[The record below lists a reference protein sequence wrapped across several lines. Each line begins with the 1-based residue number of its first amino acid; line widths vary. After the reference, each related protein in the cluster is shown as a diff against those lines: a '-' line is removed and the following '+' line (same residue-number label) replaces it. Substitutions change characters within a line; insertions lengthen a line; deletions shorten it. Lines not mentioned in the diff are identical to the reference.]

1 MRLIT
6 LALLATI
13 AFTASAAD
21 FQIAEDC
28 MAVVDGERTFIL
40 GLYENPED
48 DAVLQAAKAAGINLV
63 QTRQDTAALDRLHAQ
78 GLWAW
83 INTGYTIDFGGQPDT
98 KAEQLAAMVDAYAG
112 HPAMLVWEVPDE
124 ALWNAWYGAI
134 TWRWHT
140 EPGQLIEAINAVTDE
155 AQRNELRAQR
165 DESIRLRGIGYF
177 AESEALADSIW
188 KSLGKEP
195 PHPDLNVSN
204 AAERAATLAE
214 GMLAGYKR
222 LREIDPHHPVWMNHA
237 PRNSIAQLA
246 VFNEAADIVG
256 CDIYPLPVS
265 PRVGH
270 SDLMDKTMTSVG
282 AYTRRM
288 QEAAPGKPV
297 WMVLQ
302 GFGWD
307 DIQENG
313 EREGELGR
321 PTREQTRFM
330 AYDTIVNGARGIL
343 YWGTMAVEKDS
354 PFFADLL
361 AVVKELSD
369 LQPVLSA
376 PDADLDI
383 TVTLEETS
391 GSIDRGVRVLPKQV
405 GDKLWLIVVNEWSE
419 PLTYTISG
427 LGDAGGQT
435 FAVHGAEDG
444 GPRPTLRDGSLSFT
458 IPPQSVQL
466 LAPGG

>member
-1 MRLIT
+1 MRFFIA
-6 LALLATI
+6 ALLATLSL
-13 AFTASAAD
+13 TASAVD
-21 FQIAEDC
+21 FQIAADR
-28 MAVVDGERTFIL
+28 MAVVDGKRTFVL
-40 GLYENPED
+40 GLYENPKED
-48 DAVLQAAKAAGINLV
+48 TVLQAVKEAGFNLV
-63 QTRQDTAALDRLHAQ
+63 HATAEEAALDRLHEL

-83 INTGYTIDFGGQPDT
+83 INTGYAIDFSEEPEARAAQLD
-98 KAEQLAAMVDAYAG
+98 KMVAEYAA

-124 ALWNAWYGAI
+124 ALWNVWYGAV

-140 EPGQLIEAINAVTDE
+140 EPGQLIEAINAVADE
-155 AQRNELRAQR
+155 AQRTELRAQR
-165 DESIRLRGIGYF
+165 DESIRLRGQGYY
-177 AESEALADSIW
+177 AESEALADAIW
-188 KSLGKEP
+188 ESLGKEP
-195 PHPDLNVSN
+195 PQPTLNFSN
-204 AAERAATLAE
+204 AAERAAKMAK
-214 GMLAGYKR
+214 GMVAGYER

-246 VFNEAADIVG
+246 VFNAGADIVG
-256 CDIYPLPVS
+256 CDIYPLPVGPS
-265 PRVGH
+265 VGH

-313 EREGELGR
+313 EKEGELGR

-361 AVVKELSD
+361 SVVKERSG

-376 PDADLDI
+376 PDADLELAI
-383 TVTLEETS
+383 TLEETS
-391 GSIDRGVRVLPKQV
+391 GSIDRGIRVLPKQV
-405 GDKLWLIVVNEWSE
+405 GDQLWLIVVNEWTE
-419 PLTYTISG
+419 PLSYTIGG
-427 LGDAGGQT
+427 LGNAAGQS
-435 FAVHGAEDG
+435 FVVHGAEDS
-444 GPRPTLRDGSLSFT
+444 GPRPTLRDDALHFT
-458 IPPQSVQL
+458 IPPQSVQI
-466 LAPGG
+466 LAPGE